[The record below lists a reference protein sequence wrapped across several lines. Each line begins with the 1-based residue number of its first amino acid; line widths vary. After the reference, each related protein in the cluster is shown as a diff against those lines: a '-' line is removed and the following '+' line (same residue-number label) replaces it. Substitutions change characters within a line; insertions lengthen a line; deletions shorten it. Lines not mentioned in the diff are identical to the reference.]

1 MKPGDVTRAEL
12 ERVARLYRTNQH
24 AYRALGIR
32 DKAFH
37 ELCRMHKVETP
48 AERKKRIRT
57 RI

>member
-1 MKPGDVTRAEL
+1 MKSRDVTRAEL
-12 ERVARLYRTNQH
+12 ERAARLYRTNQD

-48 AERKKRIRT
+48 AQRKKRT
-57 RI
+57 RRS